1 MSSIIAREHGTDMA
15 GLRRKLAGR
24 SGRHYWRSLEE
35 LADSD
40 DFQRLLEEEFP
51 RLAPLWEGRVSRRGL
66 LGLMAASLALGGLT
80 GCKPQP
86 EEQIAPYTRRPE
98 DLLPGR
104 ARWYASTLP
113 LDGYARGVLVKTFQG
128 RPVKVEGNPEHPAS
142 LGATDSIAQ
151 AEILGLYDPDRS
163 QTIRYRGTA
172 SSDAAFLEQLQAQRR
187 HWAAGERRLCLLI
200 GPLTS
205 PSQHALIEQLKRHYP
220 STRWYRHEPLA
231 NGAAHQGTR
240 QLFGEPR
247 EARYRL
253 DRARVILDLDA
264 DILGSGPAKLVHAR
278 HAMGRRRP
286 DREDAVLNRLYTVE
300 STPSITGASSDHRLP
315 LAAAEVPALAAAL
328 AARLGVPGVTD
339 RARNSQV
346 DPAWLDAL
354 AEDLRRAGAEAVVIP
369 GDTQPAALHALA
381 HAINHHLGAAGTSV
395 EYSAP
400 VAPAADGD
408 LADLA
413 RAMDQGRVDALLMLN
428 VNPVYNAPAGLAFE
442 ERLARVPFSVH
453 CGQYRDETGRAALW
467 HLPAAHPL
475 ESWDDARAFDG
486 TVSLMQP
493 TIVPLFGGYT
503 AQQVLAAFAG
513 RYRADPRELVREHW
527 RQALPGADF
536 ERHWHSAL
544 QQGWIDGT
552 ALPVAAPRVR
562 SAPPRPSVTEPDG
575 LLLQWRADPALH
587 DGHYANNGWLQE
599 LPRPLTQLT
608 WDGAALISPALAER
622 KGLREGQR
630 VRLTRAGRS
639 LDTPVW
645 IQPGQPARAIT
656 LFVGQG
662 RRDAGRVG
670 NGVGVNAYRLMPD
683 DGAFAAGGVTLEV
696 LDDRAALASTQQH
709 HNMAGRDLFRET
721 DLAAFQEDP
730 HFARPEPVEEPI
742 SLYPEWDYP
751 DHAWGM
757 SIDLNSCIGCNACI
771 TACQAENNI
780 PIVGP
785 EEVRRGHEMHWIRV
799 DRYYAG
805 PLDDP
810 SMHFQ
815 PVPCMHCE
823 KAPCEYVCPVEA
835 TQHSS
840 EGLNEMIYNRCVGTR
855 YCSQNCPYKVR
866 RFNWYHYTEAT
877 AELATPAAAHN
888 PDVTVR
894 SRGVMEKC
902 TYCVQRI
909 NQAETDAR
917 NEDRPLEDGELR
929 TACQQVC
936 PSEAIEFGD
945 INDRHSAVSRAKA
958 SPLNYA
964 MLEELNTRPR
974 TTYLAGVRNPNPA
987 IQALEEREAPA

>member
-1 MSSIIAREHGTDMA
+1 
-15 GLRRKLAGR
+15 
-24 SGRHYWRSLEE
+24 
-35 LADSD
+35 
-40 DFQRLLEEEFP
+40 
-51 RLAPLWEGRVSRRGL
+51 
-66 LGLMAASLALGGLT
+66 
-80 GCKPQP
+80 
-86 EEQIAPYTRRPE
+86 
-98 DLLPGR
+98 
-104 ARWYASTLP
+104 
-113 LDGYARGVLVKTFQG
+113 
-128 RPVKVEGNPEHPAS
+128 
-142 LGATDSIAQ
+142 
-151 AEILGLYDPDRS
+151 
-163 QTIRYRGTA
+163 
-172 SSDAAFLEQLQAQRR
+172 
-187 HWAAGERRLCLLI
+187 
-200 GPLTS
+200 
-205 PSQHALIEQLKRHYP
+205 
-220 STRWYRHEPLA
+220 
-231 NGAAHQGTR
+231 
-240 QLFGEPR
+240 
-247 EARYRL
+247 
-253 DRARVILDLDA
+253 
-264 DILGSGPAKLVHAR
+264 
-278 HAMGRRRP
+278 
-286 DREDAVLNRLYTVE
+286 
-300 STPSITGASSDHRLP
+300 
-315 LAAAEVPALAAAL
+315 
-328 AARLGVPGVTD
+328 
-339 RARNSQV
+339 
-346 DPAWLDAL
+346 
-354 AEDLRRAGAEAVVIP
+354 
-369 GDTQPAALHALA
+369 
-381 HAINHHLGAAGTSV
+381 
-395 EYSAP
+395 P
-400 VAPAADGD
+400 VA
-408 LADLA
+408 
-413 RAMDQGRVDALLMLN
+413 
-428 VNPVYNAPAGLAFE
+428 
-442 ERLARVPFSVH
+442 
-453 CGQYRDETGRAALW
+453 T
-467 HLPAAHPL
+467 
-475 ESWDDARAFDG
+475 
-486 TVSLMQP
+486 
-493 TIVPLFGGYT
+493 
-503 AQQVLAAFAG
+503 
-513 RYRADPRELVREHW
+513 
-527 RQALPGADF
+527 
-536 ERHWHSAL
+536 
-544 QQGWIDGT
+544 
-552 ALPVAAPRVR
+552 PRVR

-696 LDDRAALASTQQH
+696 LDDSAALASTQQH

-721 DLAAFQEDP
+721 NLAAFQEDP

-866 RFNWYHYTEAT
+866 RFNWYHYTETT